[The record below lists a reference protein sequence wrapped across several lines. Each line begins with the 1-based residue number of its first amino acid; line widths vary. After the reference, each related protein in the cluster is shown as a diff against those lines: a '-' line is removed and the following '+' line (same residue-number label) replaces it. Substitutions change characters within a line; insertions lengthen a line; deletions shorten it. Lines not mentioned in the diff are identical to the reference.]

1 MNPVEELPLLEL
13 FTRLQEAGLP
23 LGIGEYELVLKAL
36 QRGFGFP
43 DRTALFRL
51 CCTIWVK
58 SEEERR
64 IFEYHFEQV
73 MNDERVAPPAIFLPV
88 EEKSDREVPV
98 KQKKRRSLLPWLSG
112 GMGIVAI
119 ALLWMNP
126 PAMDWIGQ
134 QFFKQN
140 TQSAQPEENL
150 PEQPEETDP
159 NTQLQPI
166 QTEIPN
172 RDRNLLI
179 LLILALSIL
188 GGSWLLAGWIVRK
201 LGKDEEI
208 NPSPLDRLMK
218 VQTQT
223 TLSKIL
229 TQAVEDK
236 IQIARGM
243 NRTFNREQTNR
254 QKRFCFS
261 TASYPLTQRQMKQ
274 SWRYLRCPVREGRK
288 IELDITATAQK
299 IGRNGFLLEPVLIP
313 RRTNRVELLLLV
325 DREGSMVAFH
335 SLCNRLSETA
345 LHAGRLGK
353 LETYY
358 FHNCPV
364 KYLYR
369 DPYHQDFE
377 AIASVFKN
385 CSQWTVALIVS
396 DGGAARGVYNQ
407 NRVELTTA
415 FLQKLKPQ
423 VRYMAWLNPMPCDR
437 WLGTTAE
444 EIAKIIPMFECDRQ
458 GFQGAIDALR
468 GRSR

>member
-1 MNPVEELPLLEL
+1 MHPVEALPLLEL

-43 DRTALFRL
+43 DRAALFRL

-64 IFEYHFEQV
+64 IFAYHFEQV
-73 MNDERVAPPAIFLPV
+73 MNDEVVAPPTLFLQV
-88 EEKSDREVPV
+88 ETKGDRKKSQPV
-98 KQKKRRSLLPWLSG
+98 KKKRSLLPWVSG
-112 GMGIVAI
+112 GLAI
-119 ALLWMNP
+119 AAIVSLLFHPSVGNR
-126 PAMDWIGQ
+126 ILR
-134 QFFKQN
+134 FVRN
-140 TQSAQPEENL
+140 TEPSELTGDPIEIPQGEM
-150 PEQPEETDP
+150 P
-159 NTQLQPI
+159 NTEQDTQNNTSLRP
-166 QTEIPN
+166 
-172 RDRNLLI
+172 DLLI
-179 LLILALSIL
+179 LGILALSIL
-188 GGSWLLAGWIVRK
+188 GGSWLLASWIVGK
-201 LGKDEEI
+201 LGQDKET
-208 NPSPLDRLMK
+208 NLSPLDRLMK
-218 VQTQT
+218 AQTSE

-229 TQAVEDK
+229 TQTVEDK
-236 IQIARGM
+236 IQIAQTM
-243 NRTFNREQTNR
+243 ERTFNREKTNT
-254 QKRFCFS
+254 QKRFFFS

-274 SWRYLRCPVREGRK
+274 SWRYLRCSVREGRK
-288 IELDITATAQK
+288 IELDINATANK
-299 IGRNGFLLEPVLIP
+299 IGRDGFLLDPVLIP

-335 SLCNRLSETA
+335 SLCTRLVETA

-353 LETYY
+353 LEAYY

-396 DGGAARGVYNQ
+396 DGGAARGGYNEK
-407 NRVELTTA
+407 RVQLTATFLRELK
-415 FLQKLKPQ
+415 QQ
-423 VRYMAWLNPMPCDR
+423 VRYLAWLNPMPRDR

-444 EIAKIIPMFECDRQ
+444 EIAQIVPMFAFDRV
-458 GFQGAIDALR
+458 GFQSAIDALR